1 MDPPPSQVSLSQH
14 LAPAQVQSEE
24 MGPLGPR
31 PQHRAV
37 AARRQAERRQEPA
50 AAGLLRYPWVQRP
63 GRTRHLSPSFPRPHR
78 PATPGEEGTP
88 SPCRAEPG
96 RRAPG
101 GSCSRSASAP
111 PPHPTS
117 NPGRLPEPHQVVVLL
132 IIAHEIILH
141 VRHLGRRGEGERRN

>member
-1 MDPPPSQVSLSQH
+1 
-14 LAPAQVQSEE
+14 

-31 PQHRAV
+31 PKRRAV
-37 AARRQAERRQEPA
+37 EARWRAERRREPA
-50 AAGLLRYPWVQRP
+50 AASHPRYPWAQRP
-63 GRTRHLSPSFPRPHR
+63 GRPRRLSPSLPRPHR
-78 PATPGEEGTP
+78 PATPGEEGNL
-88 SPCRAEPG
+88 SLGRAEPG

-101 GSCSRSASAP
+101 GSCSLSALAP

-117 NPGRLPEPHQVVVLL
+117 SPRPLPAPHQVVVLL